1 MIETKKSQRPTIVLN
16 GEVDSDNLLD
26 NIPEGFDGDVI
37 IDGCLNLFGDV
48 KANASILV
56 VGNILD
62 FCRNSCIEVV
72 GDLIC
77 TGDNWCSG
85 NIIVHGVCYCGGDI
99 SAADGIKAEDL
110 ECDGIVSVKENI
122 TAVNI
127 TVKGFIN
134 SGDIEVGGDFTCS
147 GDIDSGDIKVGGDML
162 CGDDIDSYKIIV
174 KGDVLYE
181 GHVDTNGETITIEG
195 EDIS

>member
-1 MIETKKSQRPTIVLN
+1 MIETKKSQRPKIVLN

-48 KANASILV
+48 KANVSILV

-77 TGDNWCSG
+77 TGDNGCSG

-110 ECDGIVSVKENI
+110 ECDGNVDALRI

-127 TVKGFIN
+127 TVKGYI
-134 SGDIEVGGDFTCS
+134 DAIEITYHNELNC
-147 GDIDSGDIKVGGDML
+147 
-162 CGDDIDSYKIIV
+162 DDIHNAE
-174 KGDVLYE
+174 VLKE
-181 GHVDTNGETITIEG
+181 
-195 EDIS
+195 